1 MALTSKP
8 LTSGSPIQ
16 LHRTLDRVLDEA
28 VNTGALVLSGQKLK
42 EYPTS
47 IGDFR
52 RLSTS
57 SSSSVNDVGVDLSD
71 IQSVDLSSNRLTE
84 IPSSLCQCVRL
95 ESADFS
101 GNVVRN
107 VPSEIA
113 ALKFLR
119 VLTLDRNLIF
129 TLPPHLCRLR
139 QLQILSV
146 RSNKLVSIP
155 DEISSLDQLQELDL
169 SCNELDRLPTGIFG
183 LVNLRR
189 LNVRRNNL
197 IELPEVPSLD
207 GAGRSAASVSF
218 LAASASTSG
227 DGPFSS
233 SPSRLVSLDVS
244 SNRIQRLPLSLRHLK
259 GTLQSLVL
267 DHNPLDLPPA
277 HVCKKG
283 RLHVFKCL
291 EKEFFKEKNK
301 VEVIHSLYQPSTA
314 TTSNVTN
321 NTKHVRKSNSFGS
334 ALNGS
339 KSYKM
344 PSVQERFQKQQM
356 QLQQQQRDSSKNNQS
371 NNKKPRS
378 HTVANGNVFK
388 EAAEQHR
395 LLQQQ
400 QQHPPQQQQP
410 QPHLAPHQ
418 KAGTRDSG
426 YHGAM
431 DAESCWPGVSSIS
444 TTPSSSSPGG
454 EEDLASPTSSWT
466 GGANSNQVSPRA
478 TEFMNLQRYMQ
489 GCICEVKL

>member
-1 MALTSKP
+1 MALTSKS

-107 VPSEIA
+107 VPTEIA

-169 SCNELDRLPTGIFG
+169 
-183 LVNLRR
+183 
-189 LNVRRNNL
+189 
-197 IELPEVPSLD
+197 
-207 GAGRSAASVSF
+207 
-218 LAASASTSG
+218 
-227 DGPFSS
+227 
-233 SPSRLVSLDVS
+233 
-244 SNRIQRLPLSLRHLK
+244 
-259 GTLQSLVL
+259 
-267 DHNPLDLPPA
+267 
-277 HVCKKG
+277 
-283 RLHVFKCL
+283 
-291 EKEFFKEKNK
+291 
-301 VEVIHSLYQPSTA
+301 
-314 TTSNVTN
+314 
-321 NTKHVRKSNSFGS
+321 
-334 ALNGS
+334 
-339 KSYKM
+339 
-344 PSVQERFQKQQM
+344 
-356 QLQQQQRDSSKNNQS
+356 
-371 NNKKPRS
+371 
-378 HTVANGNVFK
+378 
-388 EAAEQHR
+388 
-395 LLQQQ
+395 
-400 QQHPPQQQQP
+400 
-410 QPHLAPHQ
+410 
-418 KAGTRDSG
+418 
-426 YHGAM
+426 
-431 DAESCWPGVSSIS
+431 
-444 TTPSSSSPGG
+444 
-454 EEDLASPTSSWT
+454 
-466 GGANSNQVSPRA
+466 
-478 TEFMNLQRYMQ
+478 
-489 GCICEVKL
+489 